1 MRVADGTLQ
10 LTARVSEPATVS
22 VEDRVRGYD
31 QFTTAIV
38 KSKQRIRYGYF
49 EALCRSMRANVCNA
63 FWLYD
68 PLSET
73 GRSKVRGAEGLDLD
87 VGIRG
92 IEGSFV
98 RQGNVGGRAD
108 LRQPLRV
115 GTRCSRA
122 RGKSVSDTVRYW
134 HKRFHERSDQRF
146 SRK

>member
-10 LTARVSEPATVS
+10 LTARASEPAAVS
-22 VEDRVRGYD
+22 VEDRVRGYG

-49 EALCRSMRANVCNA
+49 EARCRSMRANVCNA

-87 VGIRG
+87 VGILDIDAG
-92 IEGSFV
+92 FV
-98 RQGNVGGRAD
+98 
-108 LRQPLRV
+108 
-115 GTRCSRA
+115 
-122 RGKSVSDTVRYW
+122 
-134 HKRFHERSDQRF
+134 
-146 SRK
+146 